1 MKKKLIIIISL
12 VVLIAIISVIVIS
25 SIIRAR
31 KTNYLFD
38 NSNYP
43 ITYVI
48 KDGSI
53 VMQIDGRKT
62 EKLKWEV
69 SVDDEEIVQ
78 VTGNSKESGG
88 KVEYTITP
96 VKSGITKVRFAKN
109 ETFGDD
115 KINMALINIPVHV
128 VATNNGLIASP
139 LENCYLVEGPD
150 VIGDGTDYPVL
161 FYDKWINT
169 VYGTGVIE
177 ETADF
182 VFPNGLNDWVLTSV
196 DGHAAFDYIDNDGI
210 VEIYVKK
217 GYDPSGIEGDVE
229 SDDSGSVNI
238 DVDMN
243 ATPTDIMSITNSYNT
258 SEVTGTE
265 LTLSSAS
272 LGISQKISVTYD
284 EEGEVHLSLISSK

>member
-78 VTGNSKESGG
+78 VTEDHSVVNELVNQGKITSEEAKSAPNKNIITRALGHFNSNADYYNRILEHGQ
-88 KVEYTITP
+88 KVLLCTD
-96 VKSGITKVRFAKN
+96 G
-109 ETFGDD
+109 
-115 KINMALINIPVHV
+115 L
-128 VATNNGLIASP
+128 TNCL
-139 LENCYLVEGPD
+139 
-150 VIGDGTDYPVL
+150 
-161 FYDKWINT
+161 
-169 VYGTGVIE
+169 
-177 ETADF
+177 
-182 VFPNGLNDWVLTSV
+182 
-196 DGHAAFDYIDNDGI
+196 
-210 VEIYVKK
+210 
-217 GYDPSGIEGDVE
+217 
-229 SDDSGSVNI
+229 SDDEIKNIVIKNSPESAVDLLISESNAHGSPDN
-238 DVDMN
+238 
-243 ATPTDIMSITNSYNT
+243 
-258 SEVTGTE
+258 VT
-265 LTLSSAS
+265 
-272 LGISQKISVTYD
+272 V
-284 EEGEVHLSLISSK
+284 SLIF